1 MTGRRKN
8 QGTFGLFFTLK
19 GYIMVKNLPK
29 NFEDTVSIWHFFG
42 ARGQALLPGSG
53 DMRPDGQ
60 NGPYECLSR
69 RKDMRENTSVHRL
82 LRRALSL
89 CLALALTVSLCV
101 PALAAQR
108 RPGERRRGGRCP
120 RRSDLLHAGVRQYLT
135 YTAQDSSGFLIGED
149 DVAAEIHTQE
159 ISLDSFDENG
169 QLRMSF
175 PFAYKD
181 AVYVDDETGDIYD
194 YSAWCQIVR
203 VRAYDAAGHVTTCN
217 ALLYDTVYGQKMYE
231 ESGFKDA
238 RYSDGTIRG
247 DILELD
253 PLWNQEDAKLT
264 DTRFFITNDML
275 DENGNLHVRAT
286 LDRDANLVVFND
298 NVYAPQEGSRQVEF
312 DIPIR
317 QGVNL
322 TYVKTLSSA
331 FAENDFG
338 TVYKLYLYYLPDTEP
353 SSLRFDDERIADGAV
368 VYTNEDAFTVSGDIT
383 SLYGN
388 VGLKINGN
396 QLLYPAGDLNVLA
409 EPITQVFSY
418 GAQLQEGEN
427 VVTVEFTDEAT
438 GAATTVAFTVVK
450 DTAAPEAPV
459 IAQGGDGKVTL
470 TAAEEDVTL
479 YYSYD
484 GTEWVLYTGPFA
496 PTATPVYAKAVD
508 RVGNE
513 SAVSRLAVQVTAS
526 QPVQTGDAAPVAVYT
541 ALLLTAAALAAAAM
555 LRRRR
560 VK

>member
-1 MTGRRKN
+1 
-8 QGTFGLFFTLK
+8 
-19 GYIMVKNLPK
+19 
-29 NFEDTVSIWHFFG
+29 
-42 ARGQALLPGSG
+42 
-53 DMRPDGQ
+53 
-60 NGPYECLSR
+60 
-69 RKDMRENTSVHRL
+69 
-82 LRRALSL
+82 
-89 CLALALTVSLCV
+89 
-101 PALAAQR
+101 
-108 RPGERRRGGRCP
+108 
-120 RRSDLLHAGVRQYLT
+120 
-135 YTAQDSSGFLIGED
+135 
-149 DVAAEIHTQE
+149 
-159 ISLDSFDENG
+159 
-169 QLRMSF
+169 MSF

-231 ESGFKDA
+231 QSGFKDA
-238 RYSDGTIRG
+238 RYSSENINGLIDS
-247 DILELD
+247 LE
-253 PLWNQEDAKLT
+253 PLWNKEEGMT
-264 DTRFFITNDML
+264 DTRFFITDDML

-312 DIPIR
+312 
-317 QGVNL
+317 
-322 TYVKTLSSA
+322 
-331 FAENDFG
+331 
-338 TVYKLYLYYLPDTEP
+338 
-353 SSLRFDDERIADGAV
+353 
-368 VYTNEDAFTVSGDIT
+368 
-383 SLYGN
+383 
-388 VGLKINGN
+388 
-396 QLLYPAGDLNVLA
+396 
-409 EPITQVFSY
+409 
-418 GAQLQEGEN
+418 
-427 VVTVEFTDEAT
+427 TDEAT

-450 DTAAPEAPV
+450 DTAVPEAPV

-508 RVGNE
+508 RAGNE

-541 ALLLTAAALAAAAM
+541 ALLLTAAAALAAAPV

>member
-1 MTGRRKN
+1 M
-8 QGTFGLFFTLK
+8 
-19 GYIMVKNLPK
+19 
-29 NFEDTVSIWHFFG
+29 
-42 ARGQALLPGSG
+42 
-53 DMRPDGQ
+53 
-60 NGPYECLSR
+60 
-69 RKDMRENTSVHRL
+69 
-82 LRRALSL
+82 
-89 CLALALTVSLCV
+89 
-101 PALAAQR
+101 
-108 RPGERRRGGRCP
+108 
-120 RRSDLLHAGVRQYLT
+120 
-135 YTAQDSSGFLIGED
+135 
-149 DVAAEIHTQE
+149 AAEIHTQA

-175 PFAYKD
+175 RFAYKD

-217 ALLYDTVYGQKMYE
+217 AMLYDTVYGQKMYE

-238 RYSDGTIRG
+238 RYSGGTIRG

-264 DTRFFITNDML
+264 DTRFFITDDML
-275 DENGNLHVRAT
+275 DENGSLHVQAT

-312 DIPIR
+312 DIAIR
-317 QGVNL
+317 KGLNIVYL
-322 TYVKTLSSA
+322 ETLSTA
-331 FAENDFG
+331 FEENDFSN
-338 TVYKLYLYYLPDTEP
+338 TYKLYLYYLPDTEP
-353 SSLRFDDERIADGAV
+353 SALRFDDERIADGAV
-368 VYTNEDAFTVSGDIT
+368 VYTNEDVFTVSGDIT
-383 SLYGN
+383 SLYGS
-388 VGLKINGN
+388 VGLKINGD
-396 QLLYPAGDLNVLA
+396 LLVYPSWDLNVLA
-409 EPITQVFSY
+409 KPITQVFSY

-438 GAATTVAFTVVK
+438 GAATTVSFTVVK

-508 RVGNE
+508 RAGNE

-526 QPVQTGDAAPVAVYT
+526 QPVQTGDAALVAVYA
-541 ALLLTAAALAAAAM
+541 ALLLTAAAALAAAPV

>member
-1 MTGRRKN
+1 M
-8 QGTFGLFFTLK
+8 
-19 GYIMVKNLPK
+19 
-29 NFEDTVSIWHFFG
+29 E
-42 ARGQALLPGSG
+42 
-53 DMRPDGQ
+53 
-60 NGPYECLSR
+60 
-69 RKDMRENTSVHRL
+69 
-82 LRRALSL
+82 
-89 CLALALTVSLCV
+89 
-101 PALAAQR
+101 
-108 RPGERRRGGRCP
+108 
-120 RRSDLLHAGVRQYLT
+120 
-135 YTAQDSSGFLIGED
+135 
-149 DVAAEIHTQE
+149 AEIHTQE

-175 PFAYKD
+175 LFAHKD

-238 RYSDGTIRG
+238 RYSGGTIRG

-264 DTRFFITNDML
+264 DTRFFITDDML
-275 DENGNLHVRAT
+275 DENGSLHVQAT
-286 LDRDANLVVFND
+286 LARDANLVIYNGVR
-298 NVYAPQEGSRQVEF
+298 YLPQEGSRQMKF

-438 GAATTVAFTVVK
+438 GASATVTFTVVK

-459 IAQGGDGKVTL
+459 IAQGGDGNVTL

-508 RVGNE
+508 RAGNE

-541 ALLLTAAALAAAAM
+541 ALLLTAAAALAAAPV

>member
-1 MTGRRKN
+1 M
-8 QGTFGLFFTLK
+8 
-19 GYIMVKNLPK
+19 
-29 NFEDTVSIWHFFG
+29 
-42 ARGQALLPGSG
+42 
-53 DMRPDGQ
+53 
-60 NGPYECLSR
+60 
-69 RKDMRENTSVHRL
+69 
-82 LRRALSL
+82 
-89 CLALALTVSLCV
+89 
-101 PALAAQR
+101 
-108 RPGERRRGGRCP
+108 
-120 RRSDLLHAGVRQYLT
+120 
-135 YTAQDSSGFLIGED
+135 
-149 DVAAEIHTQE
+149 AAENHTQE

-247 DILELD
+247 DILALD
-253 PLWNQEDAKLT
+253 PLWDEKTATMLGAS
-264 DTRFFITNDML
+264 FFITDDML
-275 DENGNLHVRAT
+275 DENGNLHVQAT

-508 RVGNE
+508 RAGNE

-541 ALLLTAAALAAAAM
+541 ALLLTAAAALAAAPV

>member
-1 MTGRRKN
+1 M
-8 QGTFGLFFTLK
+8 
-19 GYIMVKNLPK
+19 
-29 NFEDTVSIWHFFG
+29 E
-42 ARGQALLPGSG
+42 
-53 DMRPDGQ
+53 
-60 NGPYECLSR
+60 
-69 RKDMRENTSVHRL
+69 
-82 LRRALSL
+82 
-89 CLALALTVSLCV
+89 
-101 PALAAQR
+101 
-108 RPGERRRGGRCP
+108 
-120 RRSDLLHAGVRQYLT
+120 
-135 YTAQDSSGFLIGED
+135 
-149 DVAAEIHTQE
+149 AEIHTQE

-175 PFAYKD
+175 LFAHKD

-238 RYSDGTIRG
+238 RYSGGTIRG

-264 DTRFFITNDML
+264 DTRFFITDDML
-275 DENGNLHVRAT
+275 DENGSLHVQAT
-286 LDRDANLVVFND
+286 LARDANLVIYNGVR
-298 NVYAPQEGSRQVEF
+298 YLPQEGSRQVKF

-418 GAQLQEGEN
+418 GAQLQEGE
-427 VVTVEFTDEAT
+427 
-438 GAATTVAFTVVK
+438 
-450 DTAAPEAPV
+450 
-459 IAQGGDGKVTL
+459 KVTL
-470 TAAEEDVTL
+470 MLQQKAGVDEDNTYATMVTKQGLIKRTPLSQFRNIRKGGLNAIALNEDDALVWCHLTGGEDELIVATHDGAAIHFSEAGARSMGRTGHGVRVIKLRDGDYVVGVGVCRPGATVLTVTEDGKGRRSLIDDYRITKRGGLGIRNYTRGGVAGIKIVDDTDDLILISQDGILIRMHANDINVQSRYGSGVRVMRLIGEDKVAVLARVDRDATAETAKPEDDGETDPTPEELEAIAAAEAAEEAA
-479 YYSYD
+479 
-484 GTEWVLYTGPFA
+484 E
-496 PTATPVYAKAVD
+496 
-508 RVGNE
+508 
-513 SAVSRLAVQVTAS
+513 
-526 QPVQTGDAAPVAVYT
+526 DAAPDT
-541 ALLLTAAALAAAAM
+541 EGEDEE
-555 LRRRR
+555 
-560 VK
+560 

>member
-1 MTGRRKN
+1 M
-8 QGTFGLFFTLK
+8 
-19 GYIMVKNLPK
+19 
-29 NFEDTVSIWHFFG
+29 
-42 ARGQALLPGSG
+42 
-53 DMRPDGQ
+53 
-60 NGPYECLSR
+60 
-69 RKDMRENTSVHRL
+69 
-82 LRRALSL
+82 
-89 CLALALTVSLCV
+89 
-101 PALAAQR
+101 
-108 RPGERRRGGRCP
+108 
-120 RRSDLLHAGVRQYLT
+120 
-135 YTAQDSSGFLIGED
+135 
-149 DVAAEIHTQE
+149 AAEIHTQE

-175 PFAYKD
+175 LFAYKD

-238 RYSDGTIRG
+238 RYSSENINGLIDS
-247 DILELD
+247 LE
-253 PLWNQEDAKLT
+253 PLWNKEEGMT
-264 DTRFFITNDML
+264 DTRYIITDDML
-275 DENGNLHVRAT
+275 DENGSLHVQAT
-286 LDRDANLVVFND
+286 LARDANLVVFND
-298 NVYAPQEGSRQVEF
+298 NVYAPQEGSRQVDF
-312 DIPIR
+312 DIAIR
-317 QGVNL
+317 KGLNIVYL
-322 TYVKTLSSA
+322 ETLSTA
-331 FAENDFG
+331 FEENDFSN
-338 TVYKLYLYYLPDTEP
+338 TYKLYLYYLPDTEP

-470 TAAEEDVTL
+470 TAAEALLKPYLEEARNKQNVEDIYMLLTDVPKEESVVICNGRYAAEVLTDGFDTQPAADASWTL
-479 YYSYD
+479 P
-484 GTEWVLYTGPFA
+484 GV
-496 PTATPVYAKAVD
+496 
-508 RVGNE
+508 
-513 SAVSRLAVQVTAS
+513 VSRKKQFIPALMTAY
-526 QPVQTGDAAPVAVYT
+526 QE
-541 ALLLTAAALAAAAM
+541 L
-555 LRRRR
+555 
-560 VK
+560 

>member
-1 MTGRRKN
+1 
-8 QGTFGLFFTLK
+8 
-19 GYIMVKNLPK
+19 MVKNFPE
-29 NFEDTVSIWHFFG
+29 NFEDAVSIRHFFG
-42 ARGQALLPGSG
+42 LR
-53 DMRPDGQ
+53 
-60 NGPYECLSR
+60 SR
-69 RKDMRENTSVHRL
+69 
-82 LRRALSL
+82 
-89 CLALALTVSLCV
+89 
-101 PALAAQR
+101 
-108 RPGERRRGGRCP
+108 
-120 RRSDLLHAGVRQYLT
+120 
-135 YTAQDSSGFLIGED
+135 DSSGFLIGED

-175 PFAYKD
+175 RFAYKD

-238 RYSDGTIRG
+238 RYSGGAIRG
-247 DILELD
+247 DTLELD

-264 DTRFFITNDML
+264 DTRFFITDDML

-286 LDRDANLVVFND
+286 LARDANLVVFNG
-298 NVYAPQEGSRQVEF
+298 NVYLPQEGSRQ
-312 DIPIR
+312 
-317 QGVNL
+317 
-322 TYVKTLSSA
+322 
-331 FAENDFG
+331 
-338 TVYKLYLYYLPDTEP
+338 
-353 SSLRFDDERIADGAV
+353 
-368 VYTNEDAFTVSGDIT
+368 
-383 SLYGN
+383 
-388 VGLKINGN
+388 
-396 QLLYPAGDLNVLA
+396 
-409 EPITQVFSY
+409 
-418 GAQLQEGEN
+418 
-427 VVTVEFTDEAT
+427 VEFTDEAT

-459 IAQGGDGKVTL
+459 IAQGGDGRVTL

-508 RVGNE
+508 RAGNE

-541 ALLLTAAALAAAAM
+541 ALLLTAAAALAAAPM

>member
-8 QGTFGLFFTLK
+8 QGAAGLFFTLK
-19 GYIMVKNLPK
+19 GYIMVRNFPE
-29 NFEDTVSIWHFFG
+29 NFEDAVSIRHFFG
-42 ARGQALLPGSG
+42 LRSQALLPGSG
-53 DMRPDGQ
+53 DMRPGGQ

-181 AVYVDDETGDIYD
+181 AVYVDEETGDIYD

-247 DILELD
+247 DILELE
-253 PLWNQEDAKLT
+253 PLWNQEEGMT
-264 DTRFFITNDML
+264 DTRYIITDDML
-275 DENGNLHVRAT
+275 DENGSLHVRAT
-286 LDRDANLVVFND
+286 LARDANLVIYNGVR
-298 NVYAPQEGSRQVEF
+298 YLPQEGSRQVEF
-312 DIPIR
+312 DIAIR
-317 QGVNL
+317 KGVNL

-438 GAATTVAFTVVK
+438 GASATVTFTVVK

-459 IAQGGDGKVTL
+459 IAQGGDGNVTL

-508 RVGNE
+508 RAGNE

-526 QPVQTGDAAPVAVYT
+526 QPVQTGGAAPVAVYT
-541 ALLLTAAALAAAAM
+541 ALLLTAAAALAAAPV

>member
-1 MTGRRKN
+1 M
-8 QGTFGLFFTLK
+8 
-19 GYIMVKNLPK
+19 
-29 NFEDTVSIWHFFG
+29 
-42 ARGQALLPGSG
+42 
-53 DMRPDGQ
+53 
-60 NGPYECLSR
+60 
-69 RKDMRENTSVHRL
+69 
-82 LRRALSL
+82 
-89 CLALALTVSLCV
+89 
-101 PALAAQR
+101 
-108 RPGERRRGGRCP
+108 
-120 RRSDLLHAGVRQYLT
+120 
-135 YTAQDSSGFLIGED
+135 
-149 DVAAEIHTQE
+149 AAEIHTQE

-175 PFAYKD
+175 PFANKD

-238 RYSDGTIRG
+238 RYSGGTIRG

-264 DTRFFITNDML
+264 DTRFFITDDML
-275 DENGNLHVRAT
+275 DENGSLHVQAT
-286 LDRDANLVVFND
+286 LARDANLVIYNGVR
-298 NVYAPQEGSRQVEF
+298 YLPQEGSRQVKF

-338 TVYKLYLYYLPDTEP
+338 TVYRLYLYYLPDTEP

-438 GAATTVAFTVVK
+438 GAVTTVAFTVVK

-496 PTATPVYAKAVD
+496 PTATPAYAKAVD
-508 RVGNE
+508 RAGNE
-513 SAVSRLAVQVTAS
+513 SAVSRLAVQVAAS

-541 ALLLTAAALAAAAM
+541 ALLLTAAAALAAAPV